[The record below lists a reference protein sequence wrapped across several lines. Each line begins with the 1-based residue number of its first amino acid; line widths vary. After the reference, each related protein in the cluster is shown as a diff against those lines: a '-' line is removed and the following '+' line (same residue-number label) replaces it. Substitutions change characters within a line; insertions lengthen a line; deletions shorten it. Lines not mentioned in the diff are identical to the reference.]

1 VYTRL
6 PFIYNATMSRYLV
19 TGGAGFIGSCLVR
32 HLVNVPGNE
41 VVNIDVMTY
50 AGNRNSLPDVRST
63 SNYQLHVGSICNRQF
78 VSDELEGFCPDFIIH
93 LAAESH
99 VDRSIDSPL
108 EFVETNVLG
117 TATLLQEAANYW
129 INTTNKSETFR
140 FLHISTDE
148 VYGSLGETGLFT
160 EDTPYDPS
168 SPYSASKAGSDH
180 LIRAWHRTYG
190 FPALITNCSNNYG
203 SHQFPEKLI
212 PLVILNCLAEKPLP
226 IYGDGSNV
234 RDWLFVEDHVSAMLK
249 VIESGELGKTY
260 NIGGNEERTNLQVVK
275 TICSIMDNLH
285 PRSCGTPYSELIE
298 FVNDRPGHDQ
308 RYAID
313 SSRIQ
318 NELGWKPTVSFEN
331 GIEKTVQWYLQN
343 KAWWTQIQ
351 DGTYR
356 QERLGLSGATS

>member
-1 VYTRL
+1 
-6 PFIYNATMSRYLV
+6 MSRYII

-32 HLVNVPGNE
+32 HLADDSFNE
-41 VVNIDVMTY
+41 IMTIDVLTY
-50 AGNRNSLPDVRST
+50 AGNTNSLPDSRSY
-63 SNYQLHVGSICNRQF
+63 SNHQLRVGSVCDRRFI
-78 VSDELEGFCPDFIIH
+78 SDALEDFCPDFIIH

-99 VDRSIDSPL
+99 VDRSIDGPL

-117 TATLLQEAANYW
+117 TATLLQEAASYW

-148 VYGSLGETGLFT
+148 VYGSLGKTGLFT
-160 EDTPYDPS
+160 ENSPYDPS

-180 LIRAWHRTYG
+180 LVRAWHRTFG

-226 IYGDGSNV
+226 VYGDGSNV
-234 RDWLFVEDHVSAMLK
+234 RDWLFVEDHVAAMLK
-249 VIESGELGKTY
+249 VISCGELGKTY
-260 NIGGNEERTNLQVVK
+260 NIGGNEERTTLQVVK
-275 TICSIMDNLH
+275 TICSIMDHLQ
-285 PRSCGTPYSELIE
+285 PRSCGTQYSKLIE
-298 FVNDRPGHDQ
+298 FVKDRPGHDQ

-318 NELGWKPTVSFEN
+318 NDLDWKPTVSFED
-331 GIEKTVQWYLQN
+331 GVEKTVRWYLQN
-343 KAWWTQIQ
+343 KDWWTHIQ

-356 QERLGLSGATS
+356 QERLGLSESTP